1 MEPAPDAAPAR
12 VLPVTAP
19 PRHGRPGPVIVRT
32 PDPDADA
39 QGWRAL
45 AAPLLGAL
53 SGFGSYVI
61 LMARAFNLPRDL
73 SPRLYARNLAEQMVR
88 TGIDSI
94 PIVALATAFAG
105 GVTTV
110 QAIYQLENPLLPLS
124 IVGTF
129 AEQSM
134 LLELGTLVTAFVLCG
149 RVGARIA
156 AELGTMRVKEQ
167 IDALEAMG
175 LSSTSYLVVP
185 RVVAGV
191 LMFPVL
197 YVVATTVGMLTSA
210 LVADLS
216 GELSSEVFW
225 EGARL
230 YFRPY
235 DVFFGLVK
243 SVVFGFAITSVACY
257 TGYYTKGGAEGV
269 GDSTTRAAVLGCVFV
284 LLADYV
290 CAAVLL

>member
-1 MEPAPDAAPAR
+1 MELPLPDSTRDESPGARAGLRAAGAAAVAPVVPA
-12 VLPVTAP
+12 LEGL
-19 PRHGRPGPVIVRT
+19 GRY
-32 PDPDADA
+32 
-39 QGWRAL
+39 
-45 AAPLLGAL
+45 
-53 SGFGSYVI
+53 FI
-61 LMARAFNLPRDL
+61 LIARAFNLPRDL
-73 SPRLYARNLAEQMVR
+73 APKLYARNLAEQMVR
-88 TGIDSI
+88 VGIDSI

-175 LSSTSYLVVP
+175 LSSTSYLIVP
-185 RVVAGV
+185 RVLAGV

-197 YVVATTVGMLTSA
+197 YVVATTVGMATSA
-210 LVADLS
+210 LVAGTSGALS
-216 GELSSEVFW
+216 VQTFW
-225 EGARL
+225 TGAQL

-243 SVVFGFAITSVACY
+243 SLVFGFVITSIACY
-257 TGYYTKGGAEGV
+257 TGYSAKGGAEGV
-269 GDSTTRAAVLGCVFV
+269 GDATTKAAVFGCVYV
-284 LLADYV
+284 LLADYI